1 MLNIGLGNY
10 RTWPE
15 DEYGK
20 SSAGWRPGLSDEEV
34 YAAANG
40 RWKLGTRADRER
52 YVVFSAMGI
61 VVLAVEIDHISDPAP
76 DGRRTIHGAI
86 LKPGN
91 PVYDKYVGNESPV
104 DKSQNPVQ
112 YFDSPF
118 DRTNCACGCGEEVP
132 SGRDFLPGHDQIAI
146 HKRVKLV
153 GGVLPFMDWFDATW
167 PEAKTQA

>member
-1 MLNIGLGNY
+1 MLNIGLGAY

-15 DEYGK
+15 DEHGK

-34 YAAANG
+34 YAAGNG

-76 DGRRTIHGAI
+76 DGRRTIHGTI

-91 PVYDKYVGNESPV
+91 PVYDKYVGSESPV
-104 DKSQNPVQ
+104 EKSQNPVQ

-146 HKRVKLV
+146 HQRVKLV

-167 PEAKTQA
+167 PEAKSQA